1 MGFRKMSSV
10 NYSTPCF
17 PIFVLQP
24 LKKLLLL
31 QVGLGIQDCNQGL
44 YKHLKGVSDLVK
56 WFYRGPQAYIY
67 IYVSIILEL
76 KYFFQTDLQIV

>member
-17 PIFVLQP
+17 PIFVLQS

-31 QVGLGIQDCNQGL
+31 QVGLGIQDRNRGL
-44 YKHLKGVSDLVK
+44 YKHLKGVSDLVE
-56 WFYRGPQAYIY
+56 WFRRGPQAYIY
-67 IYVSIILEL
+67 ISIILEL
-76 KYFFQTDLQIV
+76 KKFFFKLIYK